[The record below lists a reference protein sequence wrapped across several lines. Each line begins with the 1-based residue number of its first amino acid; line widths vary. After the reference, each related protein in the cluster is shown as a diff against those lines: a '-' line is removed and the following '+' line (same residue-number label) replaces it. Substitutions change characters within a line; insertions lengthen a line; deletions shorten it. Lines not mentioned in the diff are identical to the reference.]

1 VCKWRGSRLLFFRC
15 VQDDGS
21 EWRGSRASFSRQ
33 FEEMCSSSAKTRGE
47 ALVWKYEE
55 CWALGTDDVDDWEGW
70 MCSGVCEGWN
80 EDGVKATKAW
90 CANINY
96 LKGYMRV
103 RNLNAFQT
111 KSCTHETKPLCD
123 QKPKDPSECF
133 QQATSFRSCLCH
145 RLTRI
150 LQRCRSQLSRARSK
164 RQAIR
169 PRSSNAAH
177 IHHRPESLT

>member
-1 VCKWRGSRLLFFRC
+1 
-15 VQDDGS
+15 
-21 EWRGSRASFSRQ
+21 
-33 FEEMCSSSAKTRGE
+33 
-47 ALVWKYEE
+47 
-55 CWALGTDDVDDWEGW
+55 

-133 QQATSFRSCLCH
+133 QQATSFRSYLCH
-145 RLTRI
+145 RLTQI

-177 IHHRPESLT
+177 IHQRPESLTLTPQIRLHIYCQSALTLAASTCKLRVVSFFCSFAFFMLPIMPMILSTSRFMSGASLAVKVFGGT

>member
-1 VCKWRGSRLLFFRC
+1 
-15 VQDDGS
+15 
-21 EWRGSRASFSRQ
+21 
-33 FEEMCSSSAKTRGE
+33 
-47 ALVWKYEE
+47 
-55 CWALGTDDVDDWEGW
+55 

-133 QQATSFRSCLCH
+133 QQATSFRSYLCH
-145 RLTRI
+145 RLTQI

-177 IHHRPESLT
+177 IHQRPESLTLTPQIRLHIYCQSALTLVVVDVHQETKDLGGLKGARGFGRSEVEGLDCGGGANAERAWSL